1 MDAIE
6 ALKQERELLVRRLK
20 NIDGAIGLLTDYPAS
35 GSRKPAGKRTVS
47 AAARKKMSI
56 AARKRWADKKKE

>member
-6 ALKQERELLVRRLK
+6 ALKKEREALVRRIK
-20 NIDGAIGLLTDYPAS
+20 NIDGAIGLLTDHPV
-35 GSRKPAGKRTVS
+35 GGPRKRQIS

-56 AARKRWADKKKE
+56 AAKARWATRKSKKAS